1 MRVRHSRGV
10 TLIELM
16 VTIAV
21 LAILAMLAAPSFA
34 DFFQRYRLRG
44 AAEEV
49 TSLVANARAEALMR
63 NRNVGVVFSGT
74 GENWCVGAV
83 STPDPAGGT
92 LVPNAADCDCT
103 TDPASSTCKLGER
116 VTLVKGS
123 EHDGVAVSSAASPA
137 TITFDRLTGAV
148 APLTGT
154 TATMQSPN
162 DKYSLQVQVTAL
174 GRALLCVPDG
184 SPAMAG
190 FKTCGASQ

>member
-74 GENWCVGAV
+74 GESWCVGAV
-83 STPDPAGGT
+83 STPDPTGGT
-92 LVPNAADCDCT
+92 LVPDVATCDCAST
-103 TDPASSTCKLGER
+103 PAACTLGDR
-116 VTLVKGS
+116 VTVVSGS

-137 TITFDRLTGAV
+137 AIAFDRLTGAV

-154 TATMQSPN
+154 TATLQSPN
-162 DKYSLQVQVTAL
+162 DKYSLRIQVTAL

-190 FKTCGASQ
+190 FKMCGANQ